1 MARVGVSQQAELAA
15 LLTKLSR
22 AILGA
27 RLVIVDHDDTLSSG
41 RNKRDLRPLHAA
53 VAAHERDGIA
63 DAAKVTKHFVNA
75 TADEI
80 TDELREAL
88 KS

>member
-1 MARVGVSQQAELAA
+1 VVGEPTMEKA
-15 LLTKLSR
+15 LDN
-22 AILGA
+22 A
-27 RLVIVDHDDTLSSG
+27 
-41 RNKRDLRPLHAA
+41 
-53 VAAHERDGIA
+53 IA

-80 TDELREAL
+80 TDELRAAF